1 MLWFLL
7 AVLPLP
13 AQTLAKNDDA
23 KFNADYYLMRGDFG
37 KALDLY
43 LQILKSEPEN
53 ADIKHRIG
61 ICYLN
66 SEDRKQLA
74 VPYLEEAVQHVSVK
88 YDDKSFHEIN
98 APVEAYFLLGSAYR
112 VNNQLQEAIG
122 AYEQYKTYLDKNDR
136 YQRNVTDLYIESC
149 RTAERMLARKRET
162 TFSNLGGTIN
172 NDKPNFNAVVSAD
185 GKTLAFTSPGRQGYE
200 IWVADKKDS
209 LWLPAKNITALLG
222 NGKYLKTCG
231 ISADG
236 TQLLL
241 VLEDPENSEIY
252 QSTLKKGRW
261 SKAELLPKPVNS
273 KVNETHASF
282 SADGKT
288 IWFTSN
294 RKGGE
299 GDLDI
304 YRCDREGEKWGEA
317 RNMGPA
323 VNTPYNEETP
333 FETADG
339 NGLYFS
345 SEGHK
350 SMGGY
355 DIFRYELNVPG
366 AQSLN
371 LGYPV
376 NTTDNNLFFD
386 PAGDG
391 TRGYYSRW
399 DANGF
404 GGRDIFYVETPI
416 PEPEPVVVPEVPLMM
431 AEDTVQVTEP
441 LMAGNETTGAALV
454 IPDAEPDAEP
464 AVEPAVEPVASP
476 TVAPT
481 VAATAAPAVT
491 REVTAEIRSDTPA
504 EIVLPE
510 ETEKYVE
517 TGPSVARAR
526 AFEVQFM
533 ALRRPVD
540 ITYFKNMDDIV
551 MSYKPDRWY
560 RYTCLITEDSLKAA
574 AIRDDLVKR
583 GFADAF
589 IRRKA
594 MVPHFTVQVMAV
606 PGPVTDLTRFGD
618 LADISASRYK
628 DHYCRYTTGE
638 YETRE
643 AAIEAARRIREQGYP
658 KAFVRKIRIQ

>member
-1 MLWFLL
+1 
-7 AVLPLP
+7 VQVLP

-23 KFNADYYLMRGDFG
+23 KFNADYYLMRGEFG

-43 LQILKSEPEN
+43 VGILKSEPNN

-74 VPYLEEAVQHVSVK
+74 ISYLEEAVQHVSTK
-88 YDDKSFHEIN
+88 YDDKSFRETN

-122 AYEQYKTYLDKNDR
+122 AYEQYKSFLDQNDR
-136 YQRNVTDLYIESC
+136 YQRNVTDQYIESC
-149 RTAERMLARKRET
+149 RTAERMLARKREAE
-162 TFSNLGGTIN
+162 FSNLGSAIN

-185 GKTLAFTSPGRQGYE
+185 GKTLACTSPGKQGYE
-200 IWVADKKDS
+200 IWVAEKKDS
-209 LWLPAKNITALLG
+209 SWLPAKNITVLLG

-252 QSTLKKGRW
+252 LSTLKKGRW

-273 KVNETHASF
+273 KYNETHASF

-294 RKGGE
+294 RKGGQ

-304 YRCDREGEKWGEA
+304 YRCERKGEGWGDA
-317 RNMGPA
+317 LNMGPA

-333 FETADG
+333 FVTADG
-339 NGLYFS
+339 KGLYFS

-350 SMGGY
+350 GMGGY
-355 DIFRYELNVPG
+355 DIFRYDLNVPD
-366 AQSLN
+366 AQPLN

-376 NTTDNNLFFD
+376 NTTDNNLFFV

-391 TRGYYSRW
+391 SQGYYSRW
-399 DANGF
+399 DAQGF
-404 GGRDIFYVETPI
+404 GGRDVYLVATPI
-416 PEPEPVVVPEVPLMM
+416 PEPEPVEVPEVPVLL
-431 AEDTVQVTEP
+431 AEDSVRISDTLMVATEAAHETAIPETLTEEVTLPPAAEV
-441 LMAGNETTGAALV
+441 TTS
-454 IPDAEPDAEP
+454 P
-464 AVEPAVEPVASP
+464 ATLPATP
-476 TVAPT
+476 
-481 VAATAAPAVT
+481 PAIT
-491 REVTAEIRSDTPA
+491 REVKAEIRNEEPLET
-504 EIVLPE
+504 VTPE
-510 ETEKYVE
+510 ETEQYVE
-517 TGPSVARAR
+517 TGPAVAKAR
-526 AFEVQFM
+526 SFEVQFM

-540 ITYFKNMDDIV
+540 IAYFKNMDDIV
-551 MSYKPDRWY
+551 ISYKPDAWY
-560 RYTCLITEDSLKAA
+560 RYTCLITADSLKAA
-574 AIRDDLVKR
+574 EIRDDLVKR
-583 GFADAF
+583 GFTDAF

-594 MVPHFTVQVMAV
+594 LVPHFTVQVMAV

-638 YETRE
+638 FETRE
-643 AAIEAARRIREQGYP
+643 AAQTASREIREQGYP